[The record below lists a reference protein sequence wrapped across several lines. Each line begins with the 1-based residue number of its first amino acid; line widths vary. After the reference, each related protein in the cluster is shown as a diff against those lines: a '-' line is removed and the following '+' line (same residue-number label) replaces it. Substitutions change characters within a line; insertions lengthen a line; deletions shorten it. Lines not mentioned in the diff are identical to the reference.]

1 MTKRPSVP
9 IWLASLLLAFY
20 ACIEQ
25 GKGAPFGAELIE
37 KENDVTTQ
45 LQDGGW
51 KRAVIGLKLQTRDR
65 VSTGARSRAVLAVTD
80 RTVLRMDERTVAE
93 VGVRSIDLTEGG
105 LFFLSR
111 ERSPAIE
118 ITTPP
123 VTAFMRG
130 TLLLARVTPAGKA
143 TFSVFEGEVELT
155 NALGSLTLRKGEQ
168 GEAEIGKAPRNT
180 AVIVSTNLLQWALYY
195 PGIIDPGELGLSRA
209 EEASVAASLAAYRE
223 GDLLGALEKYPKN
236 YRPNSAAARLY
247 QAGVVL
253 AVGRVDEA
261 RRELSGV
268 RSDAPGRR
276 ALEEM
281 IAAVNFL
288 EHDISKTPSTASG
301 WLARSYYLQSRDD
314 IPRRLE
320 KALDAA
326 RCA

>member
-111 ERSPAIE
+111 ERS
-118 ITTPP
+118 
-123 VTAFMRG
+123 
-130 TLLLARVTPAGKA
+130 
-143 TFSVFEGEVELT
+143 
-155 NALGSLTLRKGEQ
+155 
-168 GEAEIGKAPRNT
+168 
-180 AVIVSTNLLQWALYY
+180 
-195 PGIIDPGELGLSRA
+195 
-209 EEASVAASLAAYRE
+209 
-223 GDLLGALEKYPKN
+223 
-236 YRPNSAAARLY
+236 
-247 QAGVVL
+247 
-253 AVGRVDEA
+253 
-261 RRELSGV
+261 
-268 RSDAPGRR
+268 
-276 ALEEM
+276 
-281 IAAVNFL
+281 
-288 EHDISKTPSTASG
+288 
-301 WLARSYYLQSRDD
+301 
-314 IPRRLE
+314 
-320 KALDAA
+320 
-326 RCA
+326 